1 MSSLLLTP
9 PAGFPLQETTD
20 ALRVIGVVDIFG
32 FEVFKNNSLEQLC
45 INFANEKLQALFTK
59 CVFKE
64 TIAAYAAEGIQADE
78 ITFKDN
84 KDLIEMFEQ
93 PKTGMWAVL
102 NEECVVP
109 KGTDKGFTEK
119 LLDAHKKNAEV
130 IATVKGKSAGE
141 GFCIKH
147 FAGDVTYSTG
157 SWLNKNKDPLNGDLM
172 VLMQFSENSVLKELF
187 MAEAAPSGVGG
198 KFKSNKFKGIITAF
212 CTGLEQL
219 YTVLDSSALHFV
231 RCFKPNDAKKGGEWV
246 DDVVTRQLH
255 TSGVLDAL
263 RVARTG
269 YPDRMPFEE
278 FNGMY
283 SFVGG
288 MAKGSGDQKAKCA
301 DLCAKL
307 KLTGKEFKLGREKI
321 FLALGVKG
329 NLNALR
335 NQAMAGVAGKLQA
348 AARGMNARGKVRV
361 MREAREE
368 KCEEMVDACHGDDI
382 ELLRK
387 AINAAKAIGVGKSK
401 FDEPGKRA
409 IAGAAERLAEL
420 EKLAAARKVAELA
433 LTKLVEGKILHTGTA
448 AALDGEVATIKAA
461 IAAARD
467 IGVNA
472 EAVAAGEGK
481 LKRLLDEQT
490 RRAEEEQRRKE
501 EELRLAQLKESK
513 AREAEEKRMEE
524 ERRKRE
530 AAAAAKVL
538 ADTAAAAGAKDAA
551 AAAVVQAAKDAEKN
565 AEMADK
571 RKAADEVREAEEAEQ
586 RALEEEEQLRLKV
599 LAELQTSGTV
609 FRSAPEDVLEY
620 AVYLGMQLDEDKE
633 LLWIAD
639 QALQAEDP
647 EGWSQCESPNGDL
660 YYVNQVTMQVL
671 WQHPLDY
678 QYQQTYLEEKKAIM
692 AAGGGSAAAKG
703 KEASP
708 ATPSGDLRGSKGGA
722 DAPAGT
728 VAAPPSDGG
737 KVSDDQLRGLLH
749 SVLGSRHADLRSLLL
764 EPACSSKL
772 VRCYV
777 VRHKSRMGGGH
788 RFDFFMSLSP
798 TNDMYCFTGKKQSVA
813 KGCYY
818 SISLDQ
824 EESKRSK
831 AATTDSFIGKVRSD
845 RKSMEYTL
853 YDDGAAPETKEKGTL
868 RRELLYV
875 NFINSLR
882 NRNPGAMEV
891 IVPRVD
897 PEGKPVMVRPA
908 QVGQDGLAERHK
920 NPAKVNDLVSLKNRE
935 PKWNPASNM
944 YQLDFQGR
952 ATMASCKNIQ
962 LHAKDGPD
970 NDICFLMGKV
980 DDNKF
985 NIDFK
990 HPMSCL
996 QAFAFALIVF
1006 DNSSGI

>member
-1 MSSLLLTP
+1 M
-9 PAGFPLQETTD
+9 ETTD
-20 ALRVIGVVDIFG
+20 ALRVIGVVDLFG

-64 TIAAYAAEGIQADE
+64 TIAAYATEGIQADE

-119 LLDAHKKNAEV
+119 LLEAHKKNAEV

-172 VLMQFSENSVLKELF
+172 VLMQFSDNAVLKEMF
-187 MAEAAPSGVGG
+187 SAEAAPPGAGG

-231 RCFKPNDAKKGGEWV
+231 RCFKPNDAKTGGLWAPET
-246 DDVVTRQLH
+246 VTRQLH

-288 MAKGSGDQKAKCA
+288 LAKGAGDHKGKCA

-307 KLTGKEFKLGREKI
+307 KLTGKDFKLGREKI

-329 NLNALR
+329 TLNALR

-348 AARGMNARGKVRV
+348 SARGMNARGKVRV
-361 MREAREE
+361 MREARGE
-368 KCEEMVDACHGDDI
+368 KCEAMREAIQGNDV
-382 ELLRK
+382 ELLGK
-387 AINAAKAIGVGKSK
+387 AIKAAKAIGVGKSK

-409 IAGAAERLAEL
+409 IAGAMERLAEL
-420 EKLAAARKVAELA
+420 EKLAVERKAAELA
-433 LTKLVEGKILHTGTA
+433 LTKLTEAAISSSGTA
-448 AALDGEVATIKAA
+448 TALDGELASVKAA
-461 IAAARD
+461 IVAARAT
-467 IGVNA
+467 GVPA
-472 EAVAAGEGK
+472 AVVAAGEAK
-481 LKRLLDEQT
+481 LKRLLDEQK
-490 RRAEEEQRRKE
+490 RRAEEEERRRQ
-501 EELRLAQLKESK
+501 EELRLSQLKESK

-524 ERRKRE
+524 ERNKRD

-538 ADTAAAAGAKDAA
+538 ADTAAAGGAKEAA
-551 AAAVVQAAKDAEKN
+551 AEAEVQAGKDAERNAAMAEKN
-565 AEMADK
+565 
-571 RKAADEVREAEEAEQ
+571 KAAAEVREAEEAEQ
-586 RALEEEEQLRLKV
+586 RALEEEAVRLKV
-599 LAELQTSGTV
+599 LAELVKSGTV

-678 QYQQTYLEEKKAIM
+678 QYQQTYLEEKKKIM
-692 AAGGGSAAAKG
+692 ASGGGSAAKG
-703 KEASP
+703 KEPASP
-708 ATPSGDLRGSKGGA
+708 ATPSGDLRSGKGA

-728 VAAPPSDGG
+728 TGAPPSDGG
-737 KVSDDQLRGLLH
+737 KVSDDQLH
-749 SVLGSRHADLRSLLL
+749 
-764 EPACSSKL
+764 
-772 VRCYV
+772 
-777 VRHKSRMGGGH
+777 
-788 RFDFFMSLSP
+788 
-798 TNDMYCFTGKKQSVA
+798 
-813 KGCYY
+813 
-818 SISLDQ
+818 
-824 EESKRSK
+824 
-831 AATTDSFIGKVRSD
+831 
-845 RKSMEYTL
+845 
-853 YDDGAAPETKEKGTL
+853 
-868 RRELLYV
+868 
-875 NFINSLR
+875 
-882 NRNPGAMEV
+882 
-891 IVPRVD
+891 
-897 PEGKPVMVRPA
+897 
-908 QVGQDGLAERHK
+908 
-920 NPAKVNDLVSLKNRE
+920 
-935 PKWNPASNM
+935 
-944 YQLDFQGR
+944 
-952 ATMASCKNIQ
+952 
-962 LHAKDGPD
+962 
-970 NDICFLMGKV
+970 
-980 DDNKF
+980 
-985 NIDFK
+985 
-990 HPMSCL
+990 
-996 QAFAFALIVF
+996 
-1006 DNSSGI
+1006 